1 MHVLFFRYH
10 ANVKRHAVLIFV
22 SEGISHFMCSI
33 KCTYK
38 YIERDFID
46 SIQSVQSLFFFY
58 AVGSRF
64 ISILAIVTVQMFF
77 FLYC

>member
-1 MHVLFFRYH
+1 
-10 ANVKRHAVLIFV
+10 
-22 SEGISHFMCSI
+22 MCSI

-64 ISILAIVTVQMFF
+64 ISILAIVTVQMVF